1 MAHSASAKKR
11 IRQSEKKTAHNRA
24 AKAAIRTHAKRV
36 LAAVEAGDRAKA
48 EAELRVTTKKIDKA
62 AQRGILHRN
71 TAARQ
76 KSDLSRKVAAMGAV

>member
-11 IRQSEKKTAHNRA
+11 IRQTEKRTAHSRA
-24 AKAAIRTHAKRV
+24 AKSAIRTHAKRV

-48 EAELRVTTKKIDKA
+48 EQELRLTTKKIDKA
-62 AQRGILHRN
+62 AQRGILHKN

-76 KSDLSRKVAAMGAV
+76 KSDLSRKVAAMGAS